1 MSCNKS
7 RINPNSFLFI
17 KPEKTLAD
25 KEYTKYLNAINQL
38 YNSGL
43 ISNEEEE
50 SAYDQKIG
58 QDIVNF
64 NNEIPQMKLQ
74 KVFKQLNSNDYLKDM
89 FYANVS
95 AILDI
100 DKNDINI
107 FWSQQDMI
115 RNANIYKNMI
125 QDIFADKPQRVMVLF
140 GAGHIKALKNY
151 LDVHPAITIVPA
163 DTYLTA

>member
-7 RINPNSFLFI
+7 RINPNSFLLI
-17 KPEKTLAD
+17 TLKKTLAD

-100 DKNDINI
+100 DK
-107 FWSQQDMI
+107 M
-115 RNANIYKNMI
+115 
-125 QDIFADKPQRVMVLF
+125 
-140 GAGHIKALKNY
+140 
-151 LDVHPAITIVPA
+151 T
-163 DTYLTA
+163 